1 MYVDTALVLP
11 VILSIIYDRFTD
23 RQIYRQ
29 CGRFSIMTASL
40 LSLFIIFTLASC
52 LLGTP
57 LIHFP
62 VTVDRGGSNVGFD
75 GTQQFIVPEGNNPL
89 KALRSFCGM
98 GVLGNMCSSVRDYLV
113 QLLSGMDP
121 VALDHVLPSY
131 IDDTILTMPG
141 HENGYILPSLLVWN
155 AVELP
160 IDLSQLGKGSIS
172 SILSVPPFD
181 TNIEAHVTQFCSIHS
196 LKGMYC
202 RELHSDVDNYLTS
215 LYHRLGGVTLRNV
228 LEGMHYFEYFQQI
241 WFFVDVHRAATTHAA
256 PQVVRK
262 FFVPFVY
269 ELLDEAVKFCVNN
282 GLSRVSCSAFAEHFQ
297 VQIEAHYNH
306 VQGQL
311 WQFLY
316 VTRALSHIVLDKQQA
331 SRSSDKTEGLADFV
345 DADFIEIGTSN
356 FNTITQLIDD
366 TDGLVG
372 FAVEPSLHYL
382 NSLPNKTGVTKA
394 NCAIVSATD
403 AAQGV
408 KSVDF
413 YYIPEETIKRLHL
426 GDFMMGCNSVGD
438 YHGMQVKLG
447 YQKHVVIEKVQAYSL
462 ESFLHLHKIRRIR
475 LLKID
480 AEGYD
485 LVIMEELY
493 QYMVA
498 KNDTRLYPE
507 RILFET
513 NDPDPVQK
521 SIVRG
526 LIEKFQKLGYVL
538 MMHNDDTILEFSGPY
553 V

>member
-1 MYVDTALVLP
+1 
-11 VILSIIYDRFTD
+11 
-23 RQIYRQ
+23 
-29 CGRFSIMTASL
+29 MTAIF
-40 LSLFIIFTLASC
+40 LSLFVIVILTSC
-52 LLGTP
+52 LLGEAA
-57 LIHFP
+57 ISFP
-62 VTVDRGGSNVGFD
+62 VTVDRGGSNLGFD
-75 GTQQFIVPEGNNPL
+75 GTQQFIVPDGNSPL

-98 GVLGNMCSSVRDYLV
+98 GVLGSSCLSVRDFLV
-113 QLLSGMDP
+113 QLLTGTDP
-121 VALDHVLPSY
+121 IALDHVLPSY
-131 IDDTILTMPG
+131 IDDTIVTLRG

-160 IDLSQLGKGSIS
+160 IDLSQLGKGPIS
-172 SILSVPPFD
+172 TILSLPPFD
-181 TNIEAHVTQFCSIHS
+181 CNIEAHVIQFCGEHS
-196 LKGMYC
+196 LKGIYC

-215 LYHRLGGVTLRNV
+215 LYHRLGGVTLRNL

-241 WFFVDVHRAATTHAA
+241 WFFVDVYRVETTNMVA

-282 GLSRVSCSAFAEHFQ
+282 GLDRASCSAFAEHFQ
-297 VQIEAHYNH
+297 THIDAHYNH
-306 VQGQL
+306 VNGQL

-316 VTRALSHIVLDKQQA
+316 VTRALEAIVRDKQLA
-331 SRSSDKTEGLADFV
+331 NTHTDKAEGSDYV

-372 FAVEPSLHYL
+372 FAIEPSLHYL
-382 NSLPNKTGVTKA
+382 NSLPNKQGVTKA
-394 NCAIVSATD
+394 NCAIVSAQD

-408 KSVDF
+408 KTVDF
-413 YYIPEETIKRLHL
+413 YYIPEETIKRLQL
-426 GDFMMGCNSVGD
+426 GNFMMGCNSVGD
-438 YHGMQVKLG
+438 YHGMQVKLN
-447 YQKHVVIEKVQAYSL
+447 YQKHVVIEKVHAYSL
-462 ESFLHLHKIRRIR
+462 ESFLQLHKIRRIR

-485 LVIMEELY
+485 VVIMEELY

-498 KNDTRLYPE
+498 KNDTALYPE

-521 SIVRG
+521 AVVQG
-526 LIEKFQKLGYVL
+526 LIEKFQNLGYVL
-538 MMHNDDTILEFSGPY
+538 MMHNDDTILQLSGLY